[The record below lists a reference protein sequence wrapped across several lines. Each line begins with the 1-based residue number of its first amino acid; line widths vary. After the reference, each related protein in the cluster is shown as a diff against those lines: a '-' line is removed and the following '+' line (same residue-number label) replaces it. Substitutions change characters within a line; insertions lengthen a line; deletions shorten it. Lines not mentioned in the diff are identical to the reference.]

1 MKHRY
6 IILFAFFLSLCGIH
20 VANAQEKIN
29 YEWDRKILED
39 RNMMVTY
46 KQFAT
51 GNYAVVMNT
60 TKNAPVPSN
69 LNYDVFP
76 FSGKL
81 GELEYVAKDILV
93 KLLVEYY
100 PQICDMLEEEKIV
113 DAVFHLRFYEQKEM
127 LNKDFDF
134 FTSVKSRSQ
143 VDYLHAFEKLVT
155 SDDRIRE
162 MVGKAADVIYEQVP
176 VAVPLSM
183 QSAEHIEK
191 NKKGEYGYEY
201 FDYLYVIITRNDLLN
216 YVVDN
221 LSFNSQEHTE
231 GCSLSITEKENPIS
245 NSKIKKLPFNR
256 KDKKFQQSCKEAFM
270 QSLEEDYPAILK
282 LLKTG
287 KLSEVKLTV
296 NLDDKGDLIN
306 KGFNFYTATKFMA
319 LTKDFS
325 KKFRRSTLLRQIVN
339 KTCKRIYERC
349 PIENPRETLS
359 EDILQKVKAGEKGY
373 GYYTKMEI
381 RITEDDLKK

>member
-1 MKHRY
+1 MRQ
-6 IILFAFFLSLCGIH
+6 IQLFILAIFVFLVAGIH

-29 YEWDRKILED
+29 YEYHRKILDEKE
-39 RNMMVTY
+39 MTVTY
-46 KQFAT
+46 KQFDS
-51 GNYAVVMNT
+51 GSYAVVVSTSIN
-60 TKNAPVPSN
+60 PVPSN
-69 LNYDVFP
+69 QEYNIFP

-81 GELEYVAKDILV
+81 GELEYVAKETFI

-100 PQICDMLEEEKIV
+100 PKICDLIEEEKLI
-113 DAVFHLRFYEQKEM
+113 DAVLHLRFYEQKEK
-127 LNKDFDF
+127 LDKDFNF
-134 FTSVKSRSQ
+134 FTSVKFSSQ
-143 VDYLHAFEKLVT
+143 TDYLHVFEELT
-155 SDDRIRE
+155 TRDDRMRE
-162 MVGKAADVIYEQVP
+162 MVRKAADIIYGQVP

-191 NKKGEYGYEY
+191 NKKGEYGYDY
-201 FDYLYVIITRNDLLN
+201 FDYLYVVIRRNDLLD

-221 LSFNSQEHTE
+221 LSFNSQEHPE

-245 NSKIKKLPFNR
+245 NSKMKQLPFNR

-282 LLKTG
+282 LLKAG

-296 NLDDKGDLIN
+296 NLDDKGELVD

-325 KKFRRSTLLRQIVN
+325 KKIRRSTLLRQIVS
-339 KTCKRIYERC
+339 KTSKLIYEKC
-349 PIENPRETLS
+349 PIEFPRENLS
-359 EDILQKVKAGEKGY
+359 EDILHKVEAGEKGY

-381 RITEDDLKK
+381 RLTEDDLKK

>member
-134 FTSVKSRSQ
+134 FTSVKSFLTIQKRNC
-143 VDYLHAFEKLVT
+143 LKCF
-155 SDDRIRE
+155 
-162 MVGKAADVIYEQVP
+162 
-176 VAVPLSM
+176 LS
-183 QSAEHIEK
+183 H
-191 NKKGEYGYEY
+191 
-201 FDYLYVIITRNDLLN
+201 L
-216 YVVDN
+216 
-221 LSFNSQEHTE
+221 
-231 GCSLSITEKENPIS
+231 
-245 NSKIKKLPFNR
+245 
-256 KDKKFQQSCKEAFM
+256 
-270 QSLEEDYPAILK
+270 
-282 LLKTG
+282 
-287 KLSEVKLTV
+287 
-296 NLDDKGDLIN
+296 
-306 KGFNFYTATKFMA
+306 
-319 LTKDFS
+319 
-325 KKFRRSTLLRQIVN
+325 
-339 KTCKRIYERC
+339 
-349 PIENPRETLS
+349 
-359 EDILQKVKAGEKGY
+359 
-373 GYYTKMEI
+373 
-381 RITEDDLKK
+381 

>member
-1 MKHRY
+1 
-6 IILFAFFLSLCGIH
+6 
-20 VANAQEKIN
+20 
-29 YEWDRKILED
+29 
-39 RNMMVTY
+39 
-46 KQFAT
+46 
-51 GNYAVVMNT
+51 
-60 TKNAPVPSN
+60 
-69 LNYDVFP
+69 
-76 FSGKL
+76 
-81 GELEYVAKDILV
+81 
-93 KLLVEYY
+93 
-100 PQICDMLEEEKIV
+100 
-113 DAVFHLRFYEQKEM
+113 
-127 LNKDFDF
+127 
-134 FTSVKSRSQ
+134 
-143 VDYLHAFEKLVT
+143 
-155 SDDRIRE
+155 
-162 MVGKAADVIYEQVP
+162 
-176 VAVPLSM
+176 M

-325 KKFRRSTLLRQIVN
+325 KKFRRSTLLRQIQPASISEPCTTKFYPVWVWFHLTKPFALPTIRQRLTN
-339 KTCKRIYERC
+339 LLK
-349 PIENPRETLS
+349 PII
-359 EDILQKVKAGEKGY
+359 D
-373 GYYTKMEI
+373 
-381 RITEDDLKK
+381 